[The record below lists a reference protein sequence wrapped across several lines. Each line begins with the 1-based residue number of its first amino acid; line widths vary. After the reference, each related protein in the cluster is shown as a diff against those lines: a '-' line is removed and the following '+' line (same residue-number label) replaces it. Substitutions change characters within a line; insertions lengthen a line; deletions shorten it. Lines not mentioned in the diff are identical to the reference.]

1 MSPEEREL
9 LNKSVSLAED
19 NNKILHS
26 MRRSQR
32 LSSIMRAVYWILILG
47 SAVGAYYFIQPYID
61 QLTEVYSGAK
71 ADLNNVSN
79 VIKNLK
85 R

>member
-19 NNKILHS
+19 SNKILRA

-32 LSSIMRAVYWILILG
+32 WASIVRIIYWALIIG
-47 SAVGAYYFIQPYID
+47 SAIGAYYLFQPYID
-61 QLTEVYSGAK
+61 QIKNVYSK
-71 ADLNNVSN
+71 AGDALG
-79 VIKNLK
+79 NLK
-85 R
+85 